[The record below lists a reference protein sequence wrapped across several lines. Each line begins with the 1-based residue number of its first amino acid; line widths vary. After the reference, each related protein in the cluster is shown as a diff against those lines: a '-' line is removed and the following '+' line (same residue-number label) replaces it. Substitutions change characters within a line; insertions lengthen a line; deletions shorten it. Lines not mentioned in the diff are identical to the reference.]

1 MGVTSIWPK
10 EAGFLP
16 FFLSLLSWCFFMW
29 QIITTTYRRVVTLK
43 SGGLVREGP
52 PKIPETFSIKQ
63 PWWVDFRWRSQGH
76 IRLRETCRVF
86 WQQSG
91 GAANGGFGMEGV
103 WVKEDCSQGLW
114 FLSCRFFL
122 MNHRQMIWE
131 WKKTCLF
138 WSQHSFFFLF
148 ENFTQKSK
156 VCPFHC
162 THTRTH
168 KMFWNKVL
176 EGKGAIWVL

>member
-1 MGVTSIWPK
+1 MFWIWQLC
-10 EAGFLP
+10 A
-16 FFLSLLSWCFFMW
+16 LSSHDELIFD
-29 QIITTTYRRVVTLK
+29 
-43 SGGLVREGP
+43 EGP
-52 PKIPETFSIKQ
+52 
-63 PWWVDFRWRSQGH
+63 RGH

-103 WVKEDCSQGLW
+103 WVIEDWSQGLW

-138 WSQHSFFFLF
+138 WSQHSFFFF
-148 ENFTQKSK
+148 EKFTQNPRSVLFIAHK
-156 VCPFHC
+156 
-162 THTRTH
+162 HTQD
-168 KMFWNKVL
+168 VL
-176 EGKGAIWVL
+176 KQLSRGVFSRRKRRYLSVSNHIKAIQWLSMIYNSMIVRFRIL